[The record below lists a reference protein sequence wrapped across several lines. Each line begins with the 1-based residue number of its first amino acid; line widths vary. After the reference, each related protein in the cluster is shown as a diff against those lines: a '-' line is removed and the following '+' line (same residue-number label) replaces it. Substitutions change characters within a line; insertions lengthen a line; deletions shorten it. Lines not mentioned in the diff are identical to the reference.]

1 MSILNRF
8 SDIVNSNVN
17 SMLDQAEDPRKMVS
31 FITREIEQTLVA
43 IRTESTRFLAARKR
57 LVHKRDQLLAESDQ
71 WQQRA
76 ELAIEKARDDLAKA
90 ALKEKHFYREAINH
104 CEVEIRHIDGVVAKL
119 SSDAN
124 QLTEKLKFAKARQ
137 KVLVLRGRSVKSR
150 MKVRRQLHDTSCD
163 DALNRFEAFERK
175 IDDLEGEAESWELGA
190 RVHNGSSD
198 ASLEGQLEALAAD
211 DKLDSELKKL
221 KKLKQRIQSKG

>member
-8 SDIVNSNVN
+8 SVIVNSNVN

-31 FITREIEQTLVA
+31 FITREMEQTLVA

-221 KKLKQRIQSKG
+221 KQRIQSKG

>member
-8 SDIVNSNVN
+8 SVIVNSNVN

-31 FITREIEQTLVA
+31 FITREMEQTLVA
-43 IRTESTRFLAARKR
+43 IRTESTRFLAARKQ
-57 LVHKRDQLLAESDQ
+57 LIHKHDQLMAESDQ

-76 ELAIEKARDDLAKA
+76 ELAIEKARDDLAKT
-90 ALKEKHFYREAINH
+90 ALKEKHFYQEAINQ
-104 CEVEIRHIDGVVAKL
+104 CEVEIKHIDGVVAKL

-124 QLTEKLKFAKARQ
+124 QLTEKLKFTKARQ
-137 KVLVLRGRSVKSR
+137 KVLVLRGHSVKSR

-221 KKLKQRIQSKG
+221 KQRIQSKG

>member
-8 SDIVNSNVN
+8 SVIVNSNVN
-17 SMLDQAEDPRKMVS
+17 SMLDQAEDPQKMVS
-31 FITREIEQTLVA
+31 FITREMEQTLVA
-43 IRTESTRFLAARKR
+43 IRTESTRFLAARKQ
-57 LVHKRDQLLAESDQ
+57 LIHKHDQLMAESDQ

-76 ELAIEKARDDLAKA
+76 ELAIEKARDDLAKT
-90 ALKEKHFYREAINH
+90 ALKEKHFYQEAINQ
-104 CEVEIRHIDGVVAKL
+104 CEVEIKHIDGVVAKL

-124 QLTEKLKFAKARQ
+124 QLTEKLKFTKARQ
-137 KVLVLRGRSVKSR
+137 KVLVLRGHSVKSR

-198 ASLEGQLEALAAD
+198 PSLEGQLEALAAD

-221 KKLKQRIQSKG
+221 KQRIQSKG

>member
-124 QLTEKLKFAKARQ
+124 QLTEKLKFTKARQ

-150 MKVRRQLHDTSCD
+150 IKVRRQLHDTSCD
-163 DALNRFEAFERK
+163 DALNRFEASERK

-190 RVHNGSSD
+190 RVHYGSSD
-198 ASLEGQLEALAAD
+198 ASHEGQLEALAAD

-221 KKLKQRIQSKG
+221 KQRIQSKG

>member
-1 MSILNRF
+1 
-8 SDIVNSNVN
+8 
-17 SMLDQAEDPRKMVS
+17 MLDQAEDPRKMVS

-221 KKLKQRIQSKG
+221 KQRIQSKG

>member
-31 FITREIEQTLVA
+31 FITREMEQTLVA

-221 KKLKQRIQSKG
+221 KQRIQSKG

>member
-8 SDIVNSNVN
+8 SVIVNSNVN

-31 FITREIEQTLVA
+31 FITREMEQTLVA
-43 IRTESTRFLAARKR
+43 IRTESTRFLAARKQ
-57 LVHKRDQLLAESDQ
+57 LIHKHDQLMAESDQ

-76 ELAIEKARDDLAKA
+76 ELAIEKARDDLAKT
-90 ALKEKHFYREAINH
+90 ALKEKHFYQEAINQ
-104 CEVEIRHIDGVVAKL
+104 CEVEIKHIDGVVAKL

-124 QLTEKLKFAKARQ
+124 QLTEKLKFTKARQ
-137 KVLVLRGRSVKSR
+137 KVLVLRGHSVRSR
-150 MKVRRQLHDTSCD
+150 MKVRRQLHDTSFD

-190 RVHNGSSD
+190 GVHNGSSD
-198 ASLEGQLEALAAD
+198 PSLEGQLEALAAD

-221 KKLKQRIQSKG
+221 KQRIQSKG

>member
-31 FITREIEQTLVA
+31 FITREMEQTLVA

-57 LVHKRDQLLAESDQ
+57 LVHKHDQLMAESDQ

-90 ALKEKHFYREAINH
+90 ALKEKNF
-104 CEVEIRHIDGVVAKL
+104 IRRL
-119 SSDAN
+119 STS
-124 QLTEKLKFAKARQ
+124 ARSRSNILMGLSPNFPAMPTNSQ
-137 KVLVLRGRSVKSR
+137 KNLNSPKRDRKS
-150 MKVRRQLHDTSCD
+150 
-163 DALNRFEAFERK
+163 
-175 IDDLEGEAESWELGA
+175 
-190 RVHNGSSD
+190 
-198 ASLEGQLEALAAD
+198 
-211 DKLDSELKKL
+211 
-221 KKLKQRIQSKG
+221 

>member
-31 FITREIEQTLVA
+31 FITREMEQTLVA

-124 QLTEKLKFAKARQ
+124 QLTEKLKFTKARQ

-190 RVHNGSSD
+190 RVHYGSSD

-221 KKLKQRIQSKG
+221 KQRIQSKG

>member
-31 FITREIEQTLVA
+31 FITREMEQTLVA

-198 ASLEGQLEALAAD
+198 PSLEGQLEALAAD

-221 KKLKQRIQSKG
+221 KQRIQSKG

>member
-221 KKLKQRIQSKG
+221 KQRIQSKG

>member
-8 SDIVNSNVN
+8 SVIVNSNVN

-124 QLTEKLKFAKARQ
+124 QLTEKLKFTKARQ

-221 KKLKQRIQSKG
+221 KQRIQSKG

>member
-8 SDIVNSNVN
+8 SVIVNSNVN

-31 FITREIEQTLVA
+31 FITREMEQTLVA
-43 IRTESTRFLAARKR
+43 IRTESTRFLAARKQ
-57 LVHKRDQLLAESDQ
+57 LIHKHDQLMAESDQ

-76 ELAIEKARDDLAKA
+76 ELAIEKARDDLAKT
-90 ALKEKHFYREAINH
+90 ALKEKHFYQEAINQ
-104 CEVEIRHIDGVVAKL
+104 CEVEIKHIDGVVAKL

-124 QLTEKLKFAKARQ
+124 QLTEKLKFTKARQ
-137 KVLVLRGRSVKSR
+137 KVLVLRGHSVKSR
-150 MKVRRQLHDTSCD
+150 MKVRRQLHDTSFD

-190 RVHNGSSD
+190 RANNGSSD
-198 ASLEGQLEALAAD
+198 PSLEEQLEALAAD

-221 KKLKQRIQSKG
+221 KQRLQSKG

>member
-1 MSILNRF
+1 
-8 SDIVNSNVN
+8 
-17 SMLDQAEDPRKMVS
+17 
-31 FITREIEQTLVA
+31 
-43 IRTESTRFLAARKR
+43 
-57 LVHKRDQLLAESDQ
+57 
-71 WQQRA
+71 
-76 ELAIEKARDDLAKA
+76 LAKA

-221 KKLKQRIQSKG
+221 KQRIQSKG

>member
-124 QLTEKLKFAKARQ
+124 QLTEKLKFTKARQ

-150 MKVRRQLHDTSCD
+150 MKVRQQLHDTSCD
-163 DALNRFEAFERK
+163 DALNRFEAFARK

-190 RVHNGSSD
+190 RVHYGSSD

-221 KKLKQRIQSKG
+221 KQRIQSKG

>member
-8 SDIVNSNVN
+8 SVIVNSNVN

-31 FITREIEQTLVA
+31 FITREMEQTLVA
-43 IRTESTRFLAARKR
+43 IRTESTRFLAARKQ
-57 LVHKRDQLLAESDQ
+57 LIHKHDQLMAESDQ

-76 ELAIEKARDDLAKA
+76 ELAIEKARDDLAKT
-90 ALKEKHFYREAINH
+90 ALKEKHFYQEAINQ
-104 CEVEIRHIDGVVAKL
+104 CEVEIKHIDGVVAKL

-124 QLTEKLKFAKARQ
+124 QLTEKLKFTKARQ
-137 KVLVLRGRSVKSR
+137 KVLVLRGHSVKSR

-163 DALNRFEAFERK
+163 DALNRFEVFERK

-198 ASLEGQLEALAAD
+198 PSLEGQLEALAAD

>member
-8 SDIVNSNVN
+8 SAIVNSNVN

-31 FITREIEQTLVA
+31 FITREMEQTLVA
-43 IRTESTRFLAARKR
+43 IRTESTRFLAARKQ
-57 LVHKRDQLLAESDQ
+57 LIHKHDQLMAESDQ

-76 ELAIEKARDDLAKA
+76 ELAIEKARDDLAKT
-90 ALKEKHFYREAINH
+90 ALKEKHFYQEAINQ
-104 CEVEIRHIDGVVAKL
+104 CEVEIKHIDGVVAKL

-124 QLTEKLKFAKARQ
+124 QLTEKLKFTKARQ
-137 KVLVLRGRSVKSR
+137 KVLVLRGHSVKSR

-198 ASLEGQLEALAAD
+198 PSLEGQLEALAAD

-221 KKLKQRIQSKG
+221 KQRIQSKG

>member
-8 SDIVNSNVN
+8 SAIVNSNVN

-31 FITREIEQTLVA
+31 FITREMEQTLVA
-43 IRTESTRFLAARKR
+43 IRTESTRFLAARKQ
-57 LVHKRDQLLAESDQ
+57 LIHKHDQLMAESDQ

-76 ELAIEKARDDLAKA
+76 ELAIEKARDDLAKT
-90 ALKEKHFYREAINH
+90 ALKEKHFYQEAINQ
-104 CEVEIRHIDGVVAKL
+104 CEVEIKHIDGVVAKL

-124 QLTEKLKFAKARQ
+124 QLTEKLKFTKARQ
-137 KVLVLRGRSVKSR
+137 KVLVLRGHSVKSR

-175 IDDLEGEAESWELGA
+175 IDELEGEAESWELGA

-198 ASLEGQLEALAAD
+198 PSLEGQLEALAAD

-221 KKLKQRIQSKG
+221 KQRIQSKG

>member
-57 LVHKRDQLLAESDQ
+57 LVQKRDQLLAESDQ

-221 KKLKQRIQSKG
+221 KQRIQSKG

>member
-198 ASLEGQLEALAAD
+198 PSLEGQLEALAAD

-221 KKLKQRIQSKG
+221 KQRIQSKG

>member
-8 SDIVNSNVN
+8 SVIVNSNVN

-31 FITREIEQTLVA
+31 FITREMEQTLVA
-43 IRTESTRFLAARKR
+43 IRTESTRFLAARKQ
-57 LVHKRDQLLAESDQ
+57 LIHKHDQLMAESDQ

-76 ELAIEKARDDLAKA
+76 ELAIEKARDDLAKT
-90 ALKEKHFYREAINH
+90 ALKEKHFYQEAINQ
-104 CEVEIRHIDGVVAKL
+104 CEVEIKHIDGVVAKL

-124 QLTEKLKFAKARQ
+124 QLTEKLKFTKARQ
-137 KVLVLRGRSVKSR
+137 KVLVLRGHSVKSR

-175 IDDLEGEAESWELGA
+175 IDDLGGEAESWELGA

-198 ASLEGQLEALAAD
+198 PSLEGQLEALAAD

>member
-31 FITREIEQTLVA
+31 FITREMEQTLVA

-124 QLTEKLKFAKARQ
+124 QLTEKLKFPKARQ

-150 MKVRRQLHDTSCD
+150 MKVRQQLHDTSCD

-221 KKLKQRIQSKG
+221 KQRIQSKG

>member
-57 LVHKRDQLLAESDQ
+57 LIHKHDQLMAESDQ

-119 SSDAN
+119 SCDAN

-150 MKVRRQLHDTSCD
+150 MKVRQQLHDTSCD

-221 KKLKQRIQSKG
+221 KQRIQSKG

>member
-190 RVHNGSSD
+190 RVHYGSSD

-221 KKLKQRIQSKG
+221 KQRIQSKG

>member
-17 SMLDQAEDPRKMVS
+17 SMLDQAEDPQKMVS

-124 QLTEKLKFAKARQ
+124 QLTEKLKFTKARQ

-150 MKVRRQLHDTSCD
+150 IKVRRQLHDTSCD

-190 RVHNGSSD
+190 RVHYGSSD
-198 ASLEGQLEALAAD
+198 ASHEGQLEALAAD

-221 KKLKQRIQSKG
+221 KQRIQSKG

>member
-31 FITREIEQTLVA
+31 FITREMEQTLVA

-124 QLTEKLKFAKARQ
+124 QLTEKLKFTKARQ

-221 KKLKQRIQSKG
+221 KQRIQSKG

>member
-124 QLTEKLKFAKARQ
+124 QLTEKLKFTKARQ

-150 MKVRRQLHDTSCD
+150 IKVRRQLHDTSCD

-221 KKLKQRIQSKG
+221 KQRIQSKG

>member
-124 QLTEKLKFAKARQ
+124 QLTEKLKFTKARQ

-150 MKVRRQLHDTSCD
+150 IKVRRQLHDTSCD

-175 IDDLEGEAESWELGA
+175 IDELEGEAESWELGA

-221 KKLKQRIQSKG
+221 KQRIQSKN

>member
-31 FITREIEQTLVA
+31 FITREMEQTLVA
-43 IRTESTRFLAARKR
+43 IRTESTRFLAARKQ
-57 LVHKRDQLLAESDQ
+57 LIHKHDQLMAESDQ

-76 ELAIEKARDDLAKA
+76 ELAIEKARDDLAKT
-90 ALKEKHFYREAINH
+90 ALKEKHFYQEAINQ
-104 CEVEIRHIDGVVAKL
+104 CEVEIKHIDGVVAKL

-124 QLTEKLKFAKARQ
+124 QLTEKLKFTKARQ
-137 KVLVLRGRSVKSR
+137 KVLVLRGHSVKSR

-190 RVHNGSSD
+190 GVHNGSSD
-198 ASLEGQLEALAAD
+198 PSLEGQLEALAAD

-221 KKLKQRIQSKG
+221 KQRIQSKG

>member
-1 MSILNRF
+1 M
-8 SDIVNSNVN
+8 
-17 SMLDQAEDPRKMVS
+17 
-31 FITREIEQTLVA
+31 
-43 IRTESTRFLAARKR
+43 
-57 LVHKRDQLLAESDQ
+57 AESDQ

-90 ALKEKHFYREAINH
+90 ALKEKNYYQEAINQ
-104 CEVEIRHIDGVVAKL
+104 CEIEIKHIDGVVTKL

-124 QLTEKLKFAKARQ
+124 QLTEKLKFTKARQ
-137 KVLVLRGRSVKSR
+137 KVLVLRGHSVKSR
-150 MKVRRQLHDTSCD
+150 MKVRQQLHDTSCD

-190 RVHNGSSD
+190 RVHYGSSD
-198 ASLEGQLEALAAD
+198 ASHEGQLEALAAD

-221 KKLKQRIQSKG
+221 KQRIQSKG

>member
-1 MSILNRF
+1 
-8 SDIVNSNVN
+8 
-17 SMLDQAEDPRKMVS
+17 MLDQAEDPRKMVS

-150 MKVRRQLHDTSCD
+150 IKVRRQLHDTSCD

-221 KKLKQRIQSKG
+221 KQRIQSKG

>member
-17 SMLDQAEDPRKMVS
+17 SMLDQAEDPQKMVS
-31 FITREIEQTLVA
+31 FITREMEQTLIT
-43 IRTESTRFLAARKR
+43 IRTESTGFLAARKR
-57 LVHKRDQLLAESDQ
+57 LVHKHDQLMAESAQ

-90 ALKEKHFYREAINH
+90 ALKEKSFYQEASNQ
-104 CEVEIRHIDGVVAKL
+104 CEVEIKHIDGVVAKL

-124 QLTEKLKFAKARQ
+124 QLTEKLKFTKARQ
-137 KVLVLRGRSVKSR
+137 KVLVLRGHSVKSR
-150 MKVRRQLHDTSCD
+150 MKVRQQLQDTSCD

-190 RVHNGSSD
+190 RVHYGSSD
-198 ASLEGQLEALAAD
+198 ASHEGQLEALAAD

-221 KKLKQRIQSKG
+221 KQRIQSRG